1 MRNILTKTCQI
12 FIVRNTKRFYSKDVK
27 RKQEN
32 SVKGDFIMTLTNV
45 TNVEKLLKTIEECEG
60 RVELVTEQGDRYN
73 LKSKLSQYVSF
84 VKILANSTIPNI
96 EIITSNRSDAQ
107 KLMKFM
113 ING

>member
-1 MRNILTKTCQI
+1 
-12 FIVRNTKRFYSKDVK
+12 
-27 RKQEN
+27 
-32 SVKGDFIMTLTNV
+32 MTLTNV

-84 VKILANSTIPNI
+84 VKILANSTIPSI
-96 EIITSNRSDAQ
+96 EILTSNRADAQ
-107 KLMKFM
+107 RLMKFM